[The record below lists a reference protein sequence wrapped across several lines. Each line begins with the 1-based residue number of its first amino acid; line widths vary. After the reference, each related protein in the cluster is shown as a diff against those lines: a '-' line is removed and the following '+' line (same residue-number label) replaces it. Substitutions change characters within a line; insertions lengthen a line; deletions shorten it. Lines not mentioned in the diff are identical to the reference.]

1 MRASFAAAAV
11 LLIALS
17 GFASS
22 SSDTPNINVHLEQVS
37 MPADTFFFRGPIN
50 VQYQLTV
57 SNPTGET
64 VKLRRL
70 ELSTI
75 GPGAYFLHTGAT
87 PISRT
92 IPPNGTTTITLSAWG
107 RASGGD
113 LRSEEPVTVRG
124 IAYFDTTH
132 GHGFLRQFVET
143 FRP

>member
-22 SSDTPNINVHLEQVS
+22 SSNSPKVDVHLMQTS

-50 VQYQLTV
+50 LQYQLTID
-57 SNPTGET
+57 NPTGEPVT
-64 VKLRRL
+64 LRRL
-70 ELSTI
+70 DLSTI
-75 GPGAYFLHTGAT
+75 GPGAYSLRTGAT
-87 PISRT
+87 PITRT
-92 IPPNGTTTITLSAWG
+92 IRPNGTTTITLSAWG

-124 IAYFDTTH
+124 IAYFDTPH
-132 GHGFLRQFVET
+132 GHGFVRQFVET

>member
-17 GFASS
+17 GLASS
-22 SSDTPNINVHLEQVS
+22 SSDTPNINVHLQQVS

-50 VQYQLTV
+50 VQYQLSV
-57 SNPTGET
+57 SNPTSEP

-75 GPGAYFLHTGAT
+75 GPGAYFLRTGAT
-87 PISRT
+87 PITRT
-92 IPPNGTTTITLSAWG
+92 IPANGTTTITLSAWG

-124 IAYFDTTH
+124 VAYFDVPH
-132 GHGFLRQFVET
+132 GHGFVRQFVET